1 MFGLL
6 AYILKFIWI
15 AEILYDTNNNEQK
28 DDEGFDCGTFFY
40 QVNSSKITLY
50 SEYCLH
56 ILVFLIVIGSY
67 IYIMVYVKRVSQNIL
82 EQQMTRKD
90 SLSIRTIF
98 CVCAVYM
105 LQCIPYMIVRGVY
118 VDSMRK
124 GFFIQFTSLPV
135 KICYII
141 YYTQFSLNVF
151 IYSLGKGELLDSYT
165 SFLRQ
170 IIGCF
175 CKNSRSENSELEKFE
190 DDANDGKELV
200 QRRLMRNVETIEN
213 QPDAVIV

>member
-1 MFGLL
+1 M
-6 AYILKFIWI
+6 I
-15 AEILYDTNNNEQK
+15 
-28 DDEGFDCGTFFY
+28 
-40 QVNSSKITLY
+40 
-50 SEYCLH
+50 
-56 ILVFLIVIGSY
+56 
-67 IYIMVYVKRVSQNIL
+67 YVKRVSQNIL

-90 SLSIRTIF
+90 SKTIATIF

-135 KICYII
+135 KICYIL

-165 SFLRQ
+165 SFLKQ
-170 IIGCF
+170 ILGF
-175 CKNSRSENSELEKFE
+175 LCKNSRSENCELEILE
-190 DDANDGKELV
+190 DDANDGEELV
-200 QRRLMRNVETIEN
+200 QRRWLRNVKTIEN
-213 QPDAVIV
+213 QSNAVIV